1 MRKPILVSNLAAAA
15 LCAAL
20 CAQPSS
26 VHAADTAATTRAIDP
41 ARSKA
46 QFSIQHIFVDRV
58 TGTVAVRGGSVA
70 FASGSDVP
78 TSVTA
83 ELDPSRIHTDEPDR
97 DASLEGPDYFDVK
110 TCPTWTFASTR
121 IVKTGPQTFE
131 MDGTLT
137 MHGIGNPEQFTVTI
151 GGTSADPVY
160 HAIATIDRHAF
171 GMKGTRLDPVI
182 GNTADV
188 TLDVALK

>member
-1 MRKPILVSNLAAAA
+1 MRNPRLISTLAAAA
-15 LCAAL
+15 MCAAL
-20 CAQPSS
+20 CAQPS
-26 VHAADTAATTRAIDP
+26 VMYAADTATTTRVIDP
-41 ARSKA
+41 AHSKA
-46 QFSIQHIFVDRV
+46 QFSIQHIFVERV
-58 TGTVAVRGGSVA
+58 IGTVAVRSGSVA

-110 TCPTWTFASTR
+110 AFPTWSFVSTR

-137 MHGIGNPEQFTVTI
+137 MHGVGNPEQFAVTI

-160 HAIATIDRHAF
+160 HATATIDRHAF

>member
-1 MRKPILVSNLAAAA
+1 MRNPILVSTFGTAA
-15 LCAAL
+15 LCAAI
-20 CAQPSS
+20 CAQTSAI
-26 VHAADTAATTRAIDP
+26 HAADTATTTRAIDP

-58 TGTVAVRGGSVA
+58 TGTVAVRSGSVA
-70 FASGSDVP
+70 LSSGSEVP
-78 TSVTA
+78 TSVVA

-110 TCPTWTFASTR
+110 TFPTWSFASTR
-121 IVKTGPQTFE
+121 IVKTGAQTFE

-137 MHGIGNPEQFTVTI
+137 MHGVGNPEQFTVTI

>member
-1 MRKPILVSNLAAAA
+1 MQRQFLVSILATLA
-15 LCAAL
+15 LCAAD
-20 CAQPSS
+20 P
-26 VHAADTAATTRAIDP
+26 TATTRAVDP

-58 TGTVAVRGGSVA
+58 VGTVAVRSGTVELPPGSA
-70 FASGSDVP
+70 VP

-97 DASLEGPDYFDVK
+97 DASLESPDYFDVK
-110 TCPTWTFASTR
+110 AFPTWSFASTR

-137 MHGIGNPEQFTVTI
+137 MHGVANAEQFAVTI
-151 GGTSADPVY
+151 GGTSAEPTY
-160 HAIATIDRHAF
+160 HATATIDRHAF
-171 GMKGTRLDPVI
+171 GMKGSRLDPVI

>member
-1 MRKPILVSNLAAAA
+1 MRNPILSSTFATVAI
-15 LCAAL
+15 CAAL
-20 CAQPSS
+20 CAQPRVVS
-26 VHAADTAATTRAIDP
+26 AADTVTTTRAID
-41 ARSKA
+41 AAHSKA

-58 TGTVAVRGGSVA
+58 TGTVAVRSGSVA

-78 TSVTA
+78 ISVTA

-110 TCPTWTFASTR
+110 TFPTWSFASTR
-121 IVKTGPQTFE
+121 IVKTGPQTFK

-137 MHGIGNPEQFTVTI
+137 MHGVGNPEQFAVTI

-160 HAIATIDRHAF
+160 HAVATIDRHAF
-171 GMKGTRLDPVI
+171 GMRGTRLDPVI

>member
-1 MRKPILVSNLAAAA
+1 MRNSLLVSTLTTAAI
-15 LCAAL
+15 CAAL
-20 CAQPSS
+20 CAQPRVIS
-26 VHAADTAATTRAIDP
+26 AADAATTTRAIDP

-46 QFSIQHIFVDRV
+46 QFAIQHIFVDRV
-58 TGTVAVRGGSVA
+58 TGTVGVRSGSVA

-110 TCPTWTFASTR
+110 TFPTWSFASTR
-121 IVKTGPQTFE
+121 IVKTGTQTFE

-137 MHGIGNPEQFTVTI
+137 MHGVGNPEQFTVTI
-151 GGTSADPVY
+151 GGTSADPTY

>member
-1 MRKPILVSNLAAAA
+1 MRKTTIATTLGCLAF
-15 LCAAL
+15 CATL
-20 CAQPSS
+20 IAQTSAIR
-26 VHAADTAATTRAIDP
+26 AADTATTIRPIDP

-58 TGTVAVRGGSVA
+58 TGTVSVRGGTVELPA
-70 FASGSDVP
+70 GSDVP

-110 TCPTWTFASTR
+110 AFPTWSFASTR

-137 MHGIGNPEQFTVTI
+137 MHGVGNPEQFAVTI
-151 GGTSADPVY
+151 AGTPADPVY
-160 HAIATIDRHAF
+160 HATATIDRHAF